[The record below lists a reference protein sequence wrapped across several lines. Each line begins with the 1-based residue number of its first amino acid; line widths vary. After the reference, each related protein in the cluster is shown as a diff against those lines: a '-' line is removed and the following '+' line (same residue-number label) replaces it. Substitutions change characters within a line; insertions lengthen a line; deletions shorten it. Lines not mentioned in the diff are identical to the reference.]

1 MLKPSW
7 SQRLLPVHLN
17 TKISKLA
24 FVTMANWPESNG
36 TDLPRDH
43 DQGIVT
49 GIAAVVASSARKSVP
64 GRGSGTGQAKV
75 GVGSR

>member
-1 MLKPSW
+1 
-7 SQRLLPVHLN
+7 
-17 TKISKLA
+17 
-24 FVTMANWPESNG
+24 MANWPESNG

-43 DQGIVT
+43 DQGIGT